1 MALILLGLYIIALLV
16 HTDKQSRS
24 HSDSLGDTSMSRRL
38 FGQPIVASLRALT
51 AGLALLALPGLL
63 LAQVSGT
70 QTHTVRRGDTLWG
83 IAGQYLGD
91 PVLWPEI
98 YRLNT
103 SVVEDPHWIY
113 PGEVL
118 QLAAGAI
125 STPAV
130 PTEDT
135 PAPPAVAIETPAV
148 QSVTVQVDTARI
160 DTAIVLVE
168 VPDTAVSGVLAFSGA
183 DTAPTDMSPLFG
195 TTARRR
201 GMEATLLAYSQQPY
215 RPLRRSEFHSSGFLS
230 EGQELSFGTFYGS
243 VSPTQIA
250 TMTSNASTALY
261 TKVAVIPPSGGSY
274 QVGDSLLIIRIDRKI
289 DDYGDVVVPTGM
301 VRVTDVSRAENTA
314 EVIAIYGPIRPGNYT
329 LPVEQFP
336 DPGEVRPV
344 PISDGVEGAIIESR
358 DQQVLK
364 GPQDVVF
371 INKGRSDGVAVGDLF
386 EIRRTPEVRAE
397 GAMTVPEV
405 MGVLQVV
412 HVRDKTATT
421 RVLSIVAPYVTAG
434 TSTRQVAK
442 LPS

>member
-1 MALILLGLYIIALLV
+1 MP
-16 HTDKQSRS
+16 
-24 HSDSLGDTSMSRRL
+24 RR
-38 FGQPIVASLRALT
+38 FIGQPIVASLRALT
-51 AGLALLALPGLL
+51 VGVALAALPGLL
-63 LAQVSGT
+63 LAQVSTT

-113 PGEVL
+113 PGEIL
-118 QLAAGAI
+118 QLAAGAGT
-125 STPAV
+125 TPAV

-135 PAPPAVAIETPAV
+135 PAPPVVVVESPTNQVA
-148 QSVTVQVDTARI
+148 VDTAL
-160 DTAIVLVE
+160 VLIQ
-168 VPDTAVSGVLAFSGA
+168 VPDTSVSGILTLSRA

-195 TTARRR
+195 TSARNRD
-201 GMEATLLAYSQQPY
+201 MEATLLAYSQQPY
-215 RPLRRSEFHSSGFLS
+215 RPLRRSEFHSSGFLG
-230 EGQELSFGTFYGS
+230 EGQPLPLGDFQGP

-250 TMTSNASTALY
+250 TMTSNASNALFS
-261 TKVAVIPPSGGSY
+261 KVAVVPPAGGAY
-274 QVGDSLLIIRIDRKI
+274 QVGDSLLVIRIDREI
-289 DDYGDVVVPTGM
+289 DNYGDVVVPTGM
-301 VRVTDVSRAENTA
+301 LRVTDVSRAENTA
-314 EVIAIYGPIRPGNYT
+314 EVIAIYGPMRAGHST

-344 PISDGVEGAIIESR
+344 PISDGVEAAIIESR

-386 EIRRTPEVRAE
+386 EIRRLPERRPE
-397 GAMTVPEV
+397 GGAMTVPEV

-421 RVLSIVAPYVTAG
+421 RVLSVVAPYVPSGTAA
-434 TSTRQVAK
+434 RQVAK

>member
-1 MALILLGLYIIALLV
+1 MALILLGLYIVAVLEHPDEQSPVSTLRLV
-16 HTDKQSRS
+16 W
-24 HSDSLGDTSMSRRL
+24 GTSMSRRL
-38 FGQPIVASLRALT
+38 FDLMNLVTIRSLI
-51 AGLALLALPGLL
+51 AGATLAACPGLL
-63 LAQVSGT
+63 VAQVATG

-83 IAGQYLGD
+83 IAGQYLND

-118 QLAAGAI
+118 QIAGGAA
-125 STPAV
+125 TPAV

-135 PAPPAVAIETPAV
+135 PAPPAVVLETP
-148 QSVTVQVDTARI
+148 SVIVDTTVAVDTAL
-160 DTAIVLVE
+160 VLG
-168 VPDTAVSGVLAFSGA
+168 PISDTAVSGVLTLTS

-195 TTARRR
+195 NTARRR
-201 GMEATLLAYSQQPY
+201 DMEATLQAYSQQPY
-215 RPLRRSEFHSSGFLS
+215 RPLRRAEFHSSGFLS
-230 EGQELSFGTFYGS
+230 EGQELPFGSFQGP

-250 TMTSNASTALY
+250 SGTSNASTALY
-261 TKVAVIPPSGGSY
+261 TKVAVMPPSGGSY
-274 QVGDSLLIIRIDRKI
+274 QVGDSLLIIRIDRQI

-301 VRVTDVSRAENTA
+301 VRITDVSRAENTA
-314 EVIAIYGPIRPGNYT
+314 EVIAIYGTIRSGQST

-344 PISDGVEGAIIESR
+344 PISDGVEAAIIQSR

-371 INKGRSDGVAVGDLF
+371 INKGRTDGVAVGDLF
-386 EIRRTPEVRAE
+386 EVRRTPEARTD
-397 GAMTVPEV
+397 GAMTIPEV

-412 HVRDKTATT
+412 HVRDRTATT
-421 RVLSIVAPYVTAG
+421 RVLSIIAPDVPSGTA
-434 TSTRQVAK
+434 TRQVAK

>member
-1 MALILLGLYIIALLV
+1 
-16 HTDKQSRS
+16 
-24 HSDSLGDTSMSRRL
+24 MSRRL
-38 FGQPIVASLRALT
+38 LGHLNLVTIRSLI
-51 AGLALLALPGLL
+51 AGATLAVCPGLL
-63 LAQVSGT
+63 AAQVATG

-83 IAGQYLGD
+83 IAGQYLND

-118 QLAAGAI
+118 QIAAGAVT
-125 STPAV
+125 TPAV
-130 PTEDT
+130 PAEDT
-135 PAPPAVAIETPAV
+135 PAPPAVVLETP
-148 QSVTVQVDTARI
+148 SVVVDTTVAVDTAL
-160 DTAIVLVE
+160 VLG
-168 VPDTAVSGVLAFSGA
+168 PISDTAVSGVLTLTS

-201 GMEATLLAYSQQPY
+201 EMEATLLAYSQQAY
-215 RPLRRSEFHSSGFLS
+215 RPLRRAEFHSSGFLS
-230 EGQELSFGTFYGS
+230 EGQELPFGSFEGP

-250 TMTSNASTALY
+250 SVTSNASTALY
-261 TKVAVIPPSGGSY
+261 TKVAVMPPSGGSY
-274 QVGDSLLIIRIDRKI
+274 QVGDSLLVIRIDRQI

-301 VRVTDVSRAENTA
+301 VRITDVSRAENTA
-314 EVIAIYGPIRPGNYT
+314 EVIAIYGTIRAGQST

-344 PISDGVEGAIIESR
+344 PISDGVEAAIIQSR

-386 EIRRTPEVRAE
+386 EVRRTPETRTE
-397 GAMTVPEV
+397 GAMTIPEV

-412 HVRDKTATT
+412 HVRDRTATT
-421 RVLSIVAPYVTAG
+421 RVLSIVAPDVPSGTA
-434 TSTRQVAK
+434 TRQVAK

>member
-1 MALILLGLYIIALLV
+1 
-16 HTDKQSRS
+16 
-24 HSDSLGDTSMSRRL
+24 MSRRL
-38 FGQPIVASLRALT
+38 FGQPKLHIRPLFTAIALAT
-51 AGLALLALPGLL
+51 APGLL
-63 LAQVSGT
+63 AAQDATSS

-118 QLAAGAI
+118 QIAAGAVT
-125 STPAV
+125 TPAV

-135 PAPPAVAIETPAV
+135 PAPPAVVLETPSVVVDSVTADTALVLVAIE
-148 QSVTVQVDTARI
+148 DTS
-160 DTAIVLVE
+160 
-168 VPDTAVSGVLAFSGA
+168 VSGVLTLTS

-195 TTARRR
+195 TAARRR
-201 GMEATLLAYSQQPY
+201 EMEATLLAYSQQPY

-230 EGQELSFGTFYGS
+230 EDQELPFGSFQGP

-250 TMTSNASTALY
+250 GATSNGATALY
-261 TKVAVIPPSGGSY
+261 TKVAIVPPSGGSY
-274 QVGDSLLIIRIDRKI
+274 QVGDSLLIIRIDREI

-301 VRVTDVSRAENTA
+301 VRITDVSRAENTA
-314 EVIAIYGPIRPGNYT
+314 EIIAIYGPMRTGQFT

-344 PISDGVEGAIIESR
+344 PISDGVEAAIIESR
-358 DQQVLK
+358 DLQVLK

-371 INKGRSDGVAVGDLF
+371 LNKGRSDGVAVGDLF
-386 EIRRTPEVRAE
+386 EVRRTPEARVD
-397 GAMTVPEV
+397 GAMTIPEV
-405 MGVLQVV
+405 MGLLQVV
-412 HVRDKTATT
+412 HVRDRTATT
-421 RVLSIVAPYVTAG
+421 RVLSVVAPYVPSGTAA
-434 TSTRQVAK
+434 RQVAK

>member
-1 MALILLGLYIIALLV
+1 MY
-16 HTDKQSRS
+16 
-24 HSDSLGDTSMSRRL
+24 RRL
-38 FGQPIVASLRALT
+38 FGLPIVARLRALT
-51 AGLALLALPGLL
+51 AGVALATLPGLL
-63 LAQVSGT
+63 FAQVST
-70 QTHTVRRGDTLWG
+70 SSQTHTVRRGDTLWG
-83 IAGQYLGD
+83 IAGQYLND

-118 QLAAGAI
+118 QLAAGAVT
-125 STPAV
+125 TPAV
-130 PTEDT
+130 PTQDT
-135 PAPPAVAIETPAV
+135 PAPVAVVIESPTV
-148 QSVTVQVDTARI
+148 QSVTAQVDTPPA
-160 DTAIVLVE
+160 DTALLLVQ
-168 VPDTAVSGVLAFSGA
+168 VPDTTVSGILTLSGA

-195 TTARRR
+195 TSARRR
-201 GMEATLLAYSQQPY
+201 DMEATLAAYSMQPY

-230 EGQELSFGTFYGS
+230 EDQELPLGSFQGP

-250 TMTSNASTALY
+250 TMTSNASNALY
-261 TKVAVIPPSGGSY
+261 SKVAVVPPTGASY
-274 QVGDSLLIIRIDRKI
+274 QVGDSLLVIRIDREI
-289 DDYGDVVVPTGM
+289 DNYGDVVVPTGM
-301 VRVTDVSRAENTA
+301 VRITDVSRAENTG
-314 EVIAIYGPIRPGNYT
+314 EVIAIYGPMRTGHFT

-344 PISDGVEGAIIESR
+344 PISDGVEAAIIESR

-386 EIRRTPEVRAE
+386 EVRRAPEQRPE

-421 RVLSIVAPYVTAG
+421 RVLSVVAPYVPSGTAA
-434 TSTRQVAK
+434 RQVAK

>member
-1 MALILLGLYIIALLV
+1 
-16 HTDKQSRS
+16 
-24 HSDSLGDTSMSRRL
+24 MSRRL
-38 FGQPIVASLRALT
+38 FSQPIGVRAPVLT
-51 AGLALLALPGLL
+51 GVALLILPGLL
-63 LAQVSGT
+63 TAQVATTS

-118 QLAAGAI
+118 QLAAGAM

-135 PAPPAVAIETPAV
+135 PAAPAIVVETPQAPA
-148 QSVTVQVDTARI
+148 TV
-160 DTAIVLVE
+160 DTAIVLVQ
-168 VPDTAVSGVLAFSGA
+168 VPDTAISGILTLSAS

-195 TTARRR
+195 APRNRE
-201 GMEATLLAYSQQPY
+201 MEATLLAYSQQPY
-215 RPLRRSEFHSSGFLS
+215 RPLRRSEFLSSGFLT
-230 EGQELSFGTFYGS
+230 EDQELPFGRFHGP
-243 VSPTQIA
+243 VAATQIA
-250 TMTSNASTALY
+250 GMMSNSSNSLY
-261 TKVAVIPPSGGSY
+261 SKVAVTPPSGGAY
-274 QVGDSLLIIRIDRKI
+274 QVGDSLLIVRIDREI
-289 DDYGDVVVPTGM
+289 DNYGDVVVPTGM

-314 EVIAIYGPIRPGNYT
+314 EVIAIYGAILAGQQT
-329 LPVEQFP
+329 IPVEQFP

-344 PISDGVEGAIIESR
+344 PISDGVEAAILESR
-358 DQQVLK
+358 DVQVLK

-405 MGVLQVV
+405 MGLLQVV
-412 HVRDKTATT
+412 HVRDKSATT
-421 RVLSIVAPYVTAG
+421 RVLTISAPNVPPGTAA
-434 TSTRQVAK
+434 RQVAK